1 MHPYTVHTHNIL
13 YTSYILI
20 WFFGYLGYWGKH
32 TPQIKSKQQNKN
44 QLPQKFPQNFSL
56 NENDYH
62 LQSN

>member
-20 WFFGYLGYWGKH
+20 WFFGYLGYWGKN

-44 QLPQKFPQNFSL
+44 QLSKIFSQNFSL

-62 LQSN
+62 SQSN

>member
-13 YTSYILI
+13 YTSHILI
-20 WFFGYLGYWGKH
+20 WFFGYLGYWGK
-32 TPQIKSKQQNKN
+32 TYTTNKIKTTKQK
-44 QLPQKFPQNFSL
+44 PTSPKFPQNFSL

>member
-13 YTSYILI
+13 YTSHILI

-44 QLPQKFPQNFSL
+44 QLPPKFPQNFSL

>member
-1 MHPYTVHTHNIL
+1 MHPHTVHTHNIL
-13 YTSYILI
+13 YTSHILI

-32 TPQIKSKQQNKN
+32 TPQIKSTKQNKN
-44 QLPQKFPQNFSL
+44 QLLKNFSQNFSL

>member
-13 YTSYILI
+13 HTSHILM

-32 TPQIKSKQQNKN
+32 TPQIKTTKQK
-44 QLPQKFPQNFSL
+44 PTSQKFFPKFFL